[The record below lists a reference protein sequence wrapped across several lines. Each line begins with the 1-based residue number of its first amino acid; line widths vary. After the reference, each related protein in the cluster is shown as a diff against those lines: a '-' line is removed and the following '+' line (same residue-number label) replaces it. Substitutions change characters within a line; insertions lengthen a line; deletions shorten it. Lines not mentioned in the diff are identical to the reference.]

1 MGNSINGTKI
11 KVWSKSYIKATEC
24 LFELKT
30 SFLSLVEQSGA
41 WWRVFDLTNAVY
53 CSLKLVWLKV
63 TLSFYLDLL
72 RNLALNI
79 YVKF

>member
-1 MGNSINGTKI
+1 MGNSINGGEI

-30 SFLSLVEQSGA
+30 SILSLVEQSGA
-41 WWRVFDLTNAVY
+41 WRRVFNLTNVVY

-63 TLSFYLDLL
+63 TIINLSRFIKKS
-72 RNLALNI
+72 ALNI
-79 YVKF
+79 YV